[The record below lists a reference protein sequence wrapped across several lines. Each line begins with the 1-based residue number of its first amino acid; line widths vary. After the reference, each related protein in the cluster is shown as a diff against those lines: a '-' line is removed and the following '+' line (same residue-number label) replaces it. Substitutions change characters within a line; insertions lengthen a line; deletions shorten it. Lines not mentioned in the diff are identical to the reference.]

1 MKNKKTLLLFLFIGI
16 LSCAVF
22 ITGCEKEKIVQ
33 EPEQTVS
40 DVFALPQ
47 NDPKTV
53 AEAKKTFYPLFD
65 AFLKSQYE
73 YVLKNTD
80 KPVWGN
86 YLVNK
91 QDADKLKE
99 TLDKHLVSIE
109 KYCIEYLSYTT
120 AFSDNVYAPSPE
132 YETKVTYK
140 DGKWYFSYIMERY
153 ELPSNDGSD
162 EGGGINYNFIVSKQN
177 NVWMIESYAL
187 SAEMTRWAA
196 YPDPETPIKCETSYS
211 GPQKSALATTY
222 NRSAAVTY
230 ATTYVF
236 SPNTSVWCDY
246 SSSGGDCTNFVS
258 QCLYAGGWSKFNNGS
273 FCSTGSWY
281 HNGAGKCS
289 NTSTTKNY
297 SCSWTQA
304 ADMKSLL
311 SVSSRVVPASYPASS
326 LEVGDIIQLKNSSGT
341 AYHTM
346 IVTTA
351 GSIPKVTYRN
361 ASGYSP
367 QKNYSLSNFNGIG
380 QIYWKLASSY

>member
-1 MKNKKTLLLFLFIGI
+1 MRNKKSLLLFLSIGI
-16 LSCAVF
+16 LSSAIF
-22 ITGCEKEKIVQ
+22 IIAGCQKEKIIQ

-40 DVFALPQ
+40 DVFSLPQ
-47 NDPKTV
+47 NNPKTV
-53 AEAKKTFYPLFD
+53 AEAKETFYPLFE

-73 YVLKNTD
+73 YVLKKTE
-80 KPVWGN
+80 KPVWEN

-99 TLDKHLVSIE
+99 ELDKHLVSIE
-109 KYCIEYLSYTT
+109 KYCIKYLSYTSS
-120 AFSDNVYAPSPE
+120 FSDNAYASSPE
-132 YETKVTYK
+132 YETKVAYK
-140 DGKWYFSYIMERY
+140 DGKWYFNYVTEEYNLTQSGSEESAGFNYSFIIAKKNNEWKIDSWKTEGFTKWP
-153 ELPSNDGSD
+153 ELP
-162 EGGGINYNFIVSKQN
+162 EPESK
-177 NVWMIESYAL
+177 EC
-187 SAEMTRWAA
+187 
-196 YPDPETPIKCETSYS
+196 KTSYLPS
-211 GPQKSALATTY
+211 KSMLLTTY
-222 NRSAAVTY
+222 NRTSAKTYAVTY
-230 ATTYVF
+230 VN

-281 HNGAGKCS
+281 HNGAGKCT

-304 ADMKSLL
+304 ADMQSLL
-311 SVSSRVVPASYPASS
+311 SVSSRVVPANYPASS
-326 LEVGDIIQLKNSSGT
+326 LEVGDIIQLKNSSGI

-367 QKNYSLSNFNGIG
+367 GKDVLLSNFNGIG
-380 QIYWKLASSY
+380 QVYWKLASSY

>member
-1 MKNKKTLLLFLFIGI
+1 MKNKKSLLSFLFVGI

-22 ITGCEKEKIVQ
+22 ITGCEKEKIAQ
-33 EPEQTVS
+33 GPEQTVS
-40 DVFALPQ
+40 DVFSLPQ

-80 KPVWGN
+80 KPVWEN

-99 TLDKHLVSIE
+99 TLDKHLASIE
-109 KYCIEYLSYTT
+109 KYCIKYLSYTSS
-120 AFSDNVYAPSPE
+120 FGDNTYAPSPE
-132 YETKVTYK
+132 YETKVEYK
-140 DGKWYFSYIMERY
+140 DGKWYFNYVMERSSLFGT
-153 ELPSNDGSD
+153 EGD
-162 EGGGINYNFIVSKQN
+162 EGGGENYDFILSKQN
-177 NVWMIESYAL
+177 NGWMIESYKL
-187 SAEMTRWAA
+187 SVEDMKRWST
-196 YPDPETPIKCETSYS
+196 YPEPETPIKCETLSNM
-211 GPQKSALATTY
+211 PQKSMLATTY

-230 ATTYVF
+230 ATTYVY

-258 QCLYAGGWSKFNNGS
+258 QCLEKGGWTMLRVGS
-273 FCSTGSWY
+273 FCSTSSWY
-281 HNGAGKCS
+281 HNGAGKCY
-289 NTSTTKNY
+289 NTSTIKNH

-304 ADMKSLL
+304 ADMQSLL
-311 SVSSRVVPASYPASS
+311 SVSNRVVPASYPASS
-326 LEVGDIIQLKNSSGT
+326 LELGDIIQLKNSSGI

-367 QKNYSLSNFNGIG
+367 YKNRPLSDFNGIG
-380 QIYWKLASSY
+380 QVYWKLASSY